1 MITLTLLTK
10 SDCAWCNDGRKILK
24 ELSLEFP
31 LQIEEVSLDSDHGR
45 RLAAEHHLM
54 FAPGLIVDQ
63 HLVAHGRMSKRAL
76 RRDFIHLTETK

>member
-10 SDCAWCNDGRKILK
+10 SDCAWCNDGRKILE

-31 LQIEEVSLDSDHGR
+31 LQIEEVSLDSEQGR

-54 FAPGLIVDQ
+54 FAPGLIADE
-63 HLVAHGRMSKRAL
+63 HLIAHGRMSKRAL
-76 RRDFIHLTETK
+76 RRDLIHLNETK

>member
-31 LQIEEVSLDSDHGR
+31 LQIEEVSLDSEHGR

-54 FAPGLIVDQ
+54 FAPGLIADE
-63 HLVAHGRMSKRAL
+63 HLIAHGRMSKRAL
-76 RRDFIHLTETK
+76 RRDLSRRTEPK